1 MKNVF
6 IKLVKNYI
14 FFLLAV
20 FIASIVSKNIMIR
33 ENVLTFILIFI
44 VYVIIYIGYYFFS
57 RSKKR

>member
-20 FIASIVSKNIMIR
+20 FIASIVSKNIIIR

-44 VYVIIYIGYYFFS
+44 VYAIIYIGYYFFS